1 MDTMKPDELREWA
14 HAIRDVLQDFLP
26 NRDSWVWA
34 WAWRASLAILAM
46 AYTEPDML
54 PAGWA
59 DQIIHWGGIVGMV
72 AGKMGWSLAGSPEPR
87 TVFLP
92 PPMPMPPNVAIVPKD
107 GGQ

>member
-34 WAWRASLAILAM
+34 
-46 AYTEPDML
+46 
-54 PAGWA
+54 
-59 DQIIHWGGIVGMV
+59 VGV
-72 AGKMGWSLAGSPEPR
+72 AGESLAGSPEPR

-92 PPMPMPPNVAIVPKD
+92 PPLPMPPNVAIVPKD